1 LNLEALVAPLRADVV
16 SGAAVV
22 ARAAA
27 DTVRRASVRA
37 PAETAAELR
46 GTLGKLVVHIL
57 DAQPAMAPLVSLGT
71 RVLHA
76 ADRHGDLEDVRRAV
90 AEEAEAFRGDLEKG
104 TETVGRL
111 ASRELPDEGTVLTIS
126 SSSTVRATLLYGA
139 PTRQLEVIC
148 LESRPVSEG
157 RTLAEALARR
167 GIRTVY
173 AVDAAAG
180 RLLDRVGLVLMGAD
194 SVGDRG
200 IVNKIGSAAIAA
212 GAAERGVPVVVTAD
226 RTKLLPPRFPQG
238 VDDDRPAEEVWRAPA
253 GIRVWNRYFEVV
265 PTAHVTRIVT
275 EDGAFPPEE
284 VARRRMHLDTPPELR
299 SWADHQRA
307 RSVSSKEEPRPRSG
321 V

>member
-1 LNLEALVAPLRADVV
+1 M
-16 SGAAVV
+16 
-22 ARAAA
+22 
-27 DTVRRASVRA
+27 RA
-37 PAETAAELR
+37 PAETPAELR

-90 AEEAEAFRGDLEKG
+90 AEEAEAFREALEKG
-104 TETVGRL
+104 TQTVGRI
-111 ASRELPDEGTVLTIS
+111 ASRELPDVGTILTIS
-126 SSSTVRATLLYGA
+126 SSSTVRATLLHDA
-139 PTRQLEVIC
+139 REKRLEVIC

-157 RTLAEALARR
+157 RTLAKALAGH
-167 GIRTVY
+167 GISTIY

-180 RLLDRVGLVLMGAD
+180 PLLGRVDLVLMGAD

-212 GAAERGVPVVVTAD
+212 ATAERGIPVMVTAD
-226 RTKLLPPRFPQG
+226 RTKLLPPHFPQE

-265 PTAHVTRIVT
+265 PMAHVTRIVT
-275 EDGAFPPEE
+275 EDGALPPEE
-284 VARRRMHLDTPPELR
+284 VARYRMSLDTPPELR
-299 SWADHQRA
+299 RWADERRA
-307 RSVSSKEEPRPRSG
+307 RSASSESEPRPSSG